1 MKEFLINLWML
12 CAALFVGCSNSDDE
26 PNNPGDQPSGEVEG
40 IHTYKAPLYWSVYEY
55 CWKLERSGVPA
66 DQMDINEQQWEEIT
80 DWVARELK
88 PYGYDMVC
96 TDGFIPMLATDAT
109 GYMTQYG
116 SMPLKKLVDMCKRK
130 GLKVGIYDNPLWIH
144 GADNTPIQGAGGVTF
159 GDLKYKTS
167 DTVKHPDK
175 SDLWFQ
181 WAVATHPGAKEF
193 IDGFFKHYANLG
205 IHYIR
210 MDFLSWYEDGNDRGM
225 GTVGRGYG
233 RECYEQALK
242 YICESAAK
250 YGVFTSLVMPHL
262 YKSAELESKY
272 GHMVRIVADT
282 GNGGWG
288 HFSDNDRRKSYGS
301 WPNCNNMFDGFV
313 YWSKVAGR
321 GKVIMDGDFLRL
333 NTFSSDD
340 QKRSVVSL
348 QLLAG
353 GPVTVADQPSTIGD
367 NLKFYQNEEILALN
381 KDGFVGRPLSA
392 SLIDNKNQIW
402 FGQMSNGS
410 WVVGIFNRDASQK
423 SFSVKFSELGISG
436 KRKVRDLWLH
446 ADEGEADRLEVTLPA
461 HACKIV
467 LLN

>member
-1 MKEFLINLWML
+1 
-12 CAALFVGCSNSDDE
+12 
-26 PNNPGDQPSGEVEG
+26 
-40 IHTYKAPLYWSVYEY
+40 
-55 CWKLERSGVPA
+55 
-66 DQMDINEQQWEEIT
+66 
-80 DWVARELK
+80 
-88 PYGYDMVC
+88 
-96 TDGFIPMLATDAT
+96 
-109 GYMTQYG
+109 
-116 SMPLKKLVDMCKRK
+116 
-130 GLKVGIYDNPLWIH
+130 
-144 GADNTPIQGAGGVTF
+144 
-159 GDLKYKTS
+159 
-167 DTVKHPDK
+167 
-175 SDLWFQ
+175 
-181 WAVATHPGAKEF
+181 
-193 IDGFFKHYANLG
+193 
-205 IHYIR
+205 
-210 MDFLSWYEDGNDRGM
+210 
-225 GTVGRGYG
+225 
-233 RECYEQALK
+233 
-242 YICESAAK
+242 
-250 YGVFTSLVMPHL
+250 
-262 YKSAELESKY
+262 
-272 GHMVRIVADT
+272 MVRIVADT

-392 SLIDNKNQIW
+392 SLIDNKNQRW